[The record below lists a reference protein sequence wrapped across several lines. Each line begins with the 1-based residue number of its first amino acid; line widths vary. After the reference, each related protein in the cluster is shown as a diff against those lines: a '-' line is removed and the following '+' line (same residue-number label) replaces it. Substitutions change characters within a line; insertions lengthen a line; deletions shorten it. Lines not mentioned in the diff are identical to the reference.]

1 MFKIISERRIWQM
14 VPRTCSGSHA
24 GWRSSESLPS
34 LLNTEWGCLAV
45 GSDGSEKM
53 ASRNRRGRKQRRLE
67 LLMLSSAARL
77 APGQRIYLFL
87 APSSHNEKHILRQI
101 PIHYRSKQQKR
112 GYPQQ
117 AAFTQGEMAQD
128 LWLALVT
135 KTHLKWFY
143 TFSSKWGTKWRIYS
157 AVAGAIYIAL
167 AIFKIWKKY

>member
-1 MFKIISERRIWQM
+1 MFKSISEWRIWQM

-34 LLNTEWGCLAV
+34 LLNTELRLAQMV
-45 GSDGSEKM
+45 
-53 ASRNRRGRKQRRLE
+53 QRRRTLGTE
-67 LLMLSSAARL
+67 GEGSKEGWSSWRSVLLLTL
-77 APGQRIYLFL
+77 APGQLIYLFL

-112 GYPQQ
+112 GCPQQ

-143 TFSSKWGTKWRIYS
+143 TFSSKWGTKWRIHS
-157 AVAGAIYIAL
+157 AVAGATYVAL